1 MVSRYVLVRQ
11 PGGPLKRRV
20 GLPRRAHSRRA
31 AYAGGVV
38 SRYAPLEQAAAQAA
52 QLIDRMMGFRDESG
66 ANELARWQAQT
77 TQAQLRVQR
86 AERVRTR
93 ARVQVPVL
101 LGAAG
106 AVGLAQWWWLMALLA
121 LAAVLVGLR
130 AASTPVPAL
139 PPAPPPP
146 PVLPSATRS
155 SSAYPRLQ
163 RAVAAREA
171 LAGLVPLVPPD
182 VAELALET
190 GAEVERV
197 VAGLASAL
205 VPVEQAAR
213 TSGRS
218 SAAADRLSHDLD
230 EAVAAYDELVRTVDG
245 AVAMRNDA
253 RLDEISARVG
263 GIRAAV
269 AALSPTTGH

>member
-1 MVSRYVLVRQ
+1 MAQ
-11 PGGPLKRRV
+11 K
-20 GLPRRAHSRRA
+20 HSVA
-31 AYAGGVV
+31 
-38 SRYAPLEQAAAQAA
+38 LEQAAQHAA
-52 QLIDRMMGFRDESG
+52 ALVDRMLGFRDDVG
-66 ANELARWQAQT
+66 ANELARWRAQT
-77 TQAQLRVQR
+77 TQAQMRVQR
-86 AERVRTR
+86 AERVRSR

-101 LGAAG
+101 LGVAG
-106 AVGLAQWWWLMALLA
+106 AVGLAQWWWLMAFLA
-121 LAAVLVGLR
+121 MVALLVGLR

-155 SSAYPRLQ
+155 SSAYAPLQ
-163 RAVAAREA
+163 RAVAARAA

-182 VAELALET
+182 VADLALET
-190 GAEVERV
+190 STEVERV
-197 VAGLASAL
+197 VAGLAAAL

-213 TSGRS
+213 SSGRTS
-218 SAAADRLSHDLD
+218 FAAARLRHDLD
-230 EAVAAYDELVRTVDG
+230 EAVRAYDELVRTVDG

-269 AALSPTTGH
+269 AALSPATPG